1 MKTIIAINKKFM
13 SISPIELHNLIMQNS
28 NSIDGYEIY
37 IDYTNEK
44 EVEYLEKLVQ
54 ICYQEKKYLQIHG
67 NSSLPL
73 EKQIEYIKYLEK
85 ISDYL
90 GYKIHIVLHSINA
103 STIKESID
111 LTTRYLDSL
120 TKVMDDSKI
129 IISLENLN
137 DSGNIDRLN
146 INDITPI
153 VANNEK
159 IYLTYDI
166 GHELVDY
173 SNPTTINSHI
183 VPLISNV
190 HIHTF
195 NSTYSEGYD
204 HKPILKND
212 EHWNEIIK
220 SILFLKR
227 NQYDKSIVFEYDLYT
242 CPGNDNKEKIIFYC
256 KSIDFVSERVKG

>member
-129 IISLENLN
+129 IISLEN
-137 DSGNIDRLN
+137 